1 MADFINFE
9 ADIEDIGEDDGDE
22 VSDISDVEC
31 ENSFIDDQDVN
42 TDANFY
48 RHFANVENDVEQVLK
63 DTYNEALEEIEK
75 FDEISNLC
83 EGSEEESDID
93 NFHKF
98 EKDIKKF
105 NETLFP
111 RVDIEDQKT
120 HNQFSCAIL
129 YAVRF
134 YKTGFKDKCG
144 KEEFEKSIDQ
154 SHIQK
159 LIDKFEFIIDLQKLH
174 NMCYEINSVLLK
186 YNYFLRVFELKNK
199 YCRFSMKDKSKQK
212 IIRQLCSCLIEK
224 YNGFKV
230 ILIEFQRKQRKLF
243 KPIDII
249 YEPTRS
255 IETEPLCYFSD
266 DISKAYS
273 SSYSKEKK

>member
-1 MADFINFE
+1 MKRLKRLKNLMK
-9 ADIEDIGEDDGDE
+9 
-22 VSDISDVEC
+22 
-31 ENSFIDDQDVN
+31 
-42 TDANFY
+42 Y
-48 RHFANVENDVEQVLK
+48 RIYAKALK
-63 DTYNEALEEIEK
+63 K
-75 FDEISNLC
+75 NL
-83 EGSEEESDID
+83 ILIIFT
-93 NFHKF
+93 NLK
-98 EKDIKKF
+98 KILKKF

-174 NMCYEINSVLLK
+174 NKCYEINSVLLK

-249 YEPTRS
+249 YKPTRS
-255 IETEPLCYFSD
+255 IEIEPLCYFSD